1 MGEAGFG
8 LAPTSGFQPRQNVRP
23 DVAKQHAA
31 VDLARRL
38 PGLILSARHAAASIA
53 AGLHGRRRAGMGE
66 NFWQFRPFIS
76 GEAAQNVDW
85 RRSGRDDRLY
95 VREREWE
102 AAQVLWLWADLSPS
116 MNFRS
121 QLAQDTKADR
131 ALVLAL
137 ALADACVRGG
147 ERAGWL
153 GLTPLF
159 SSANVIERLA
169 LALVAQA
176 RRAHDV
182 FADLPPPARVR
193 PREKVALIGDFLV
206 DPHEFDAT
214 LARLSA
220 QGVSGCALMVFD
232 PVEETFPFAGQTEF
246 FDDAGAKLRAG
257 RAEDFAAIYAEKL
270 QSHRAALADA
280 ARTRGFAFALHATDR
295 PATEALLRLRAGLEA
310 R

>member
-1 MGEAGFG
+1 MA
-8 LAPTSGFQPRQNVRP
+8 AGFQPREQIRP
-23 DVAKQHAA
+23 DAAKSHAA

-38 PGLILSARHAAASIA
+38 PGLVLSARQAAASVT

-85 RRSGRDDRLY
+85 RRSGRDDRLF

-102 AAQVLWLWADLSPS
+102 AAQVLWVWADLSAS

-121 QLAQDTKADR
+121 ALAQETKADR
-131 ALVLAL
+131 ALILAL

-147 ERAGWL
+147 ERVGFL

-159 SSANVIERLA
+159 SASDVIERLS
-169 LALVAQA
+169 LALVARA
-176 RRAHDV
+176 RRNDDV
-182 FADLPPPARVR
+182 FDDLPQPAKLR
-193 PREKVALIGDFLV
+193 PREKVVMIGDFLV
-206 DPHEFDAT
+206 DPEKFDAT

-220 QGVSGCALMVFD
+220 QGAQGCALMVFD
-232 PVEETFPFAGQTEF
+232 PVEQNFPFAGQTEF
-246 FDDAGAKLRAG
+246 FDETGAKLRAG
-257 RAEDFAAIYAEKL
+257 RAEDFAAVYRQKL
-270 QSHRAALADA
+270 QSHRAALAES
-280 ARTRGFAFALHATDR
+280 ARARGFSFAVHATDR
-295 PATEALLRLRAGLEA
+295 PATEALLRLRNGLEA